1 MESYTHVTRLLPARL
16 ELRHVRNLSY
26 TYHIKL
32 ALSFHLFI

>member
-26 TYHIKL
+26 TVFKL